1 MQMPKPRTKG
11 ASRPPAAT
19 AKSRPLCREVT
30 VDDVIKDLLDLFGY
44 LGLDAGGLAARVVK
58 MDSVENASRRL
69 YPHASAIGE
78 LLTAWHQDPKY
89 LDALGSPTPIKM
101 RSGSRSFRT
110 LAEKTVPN
118 MDSKTL
124 LVELER
130 IGAVTIDAN
139 EYVRVQMRSLPVYE
153 DKRLAIQHTL
163 ISLDSFIRTLRHNLN
178 STASNSDQLFHRV
191 AWSGDFDARQI
202 PTLKI
207 RVKRHGQNFLESCDN
222 WMMQGTKSSNQK
234 SKIKRKSV
242 QVFIG
247 VYLAV
252 DTI

>member
-1 MQMPKPRTKG
+1 MPKPQTTR
-11 ASRPPAAT
+11 ASRAPVTKAT
-19 AKSRPLCREVT
+19 SRPSLRDVT
-30 VDDVIKDLLDLFGY
+30 VDDVIKDLLDLFGH
-44 LGLDAGGLAARVVK
+44 LGLDAGRLAARVV
-58 MDSVENASRRL
+58 DLDPVTLASRRL

-78 LLTAWHQDPKY
+78 LLSAWHQDPRY
-89 LDALGSPTPIKM
+89 LDQYGSPLPIRM
-101 RSGSRSFRT
+101 HTRHRSFGR
-110 LAEKTVPN
+110 LAKKTVPKV
-118 MDSKTL
+118 DPKTL
-124 LVELER
+124 LLDLER

-139 EYVRVQMRSLPVYE
+139 GSINVKMRSLPVYE

-163 ISLDSFIRTLRHNLN
+163 ISLGSFIRTLRHNLN

-191 AWSGDFDARQI
+191 AWNGDLDVREI

-222 WMMQGTKSSNQK
+222 WMIRRTKTSTRSARGAK
-234 SKIKRKSV
+234 GRRA

-252 DTI
+252 DET